1 MIDSKAT
8 LSLRGPLRQNCTLLA
23 CGFEFML
30 VHIKIQI
37 ELHYI
42 TYIHTNNVVQLPGTY
57 RKRSILIVNF
67 LNHIRMLLF
76 LSI

>member
-1 MIDSKAT
+1 MIDSKAEET
-8 LSLRGPLRQNCTLLA
+8 LSLLRGPLRQNCTLLA

-57 RKRSILIVNF
+57 
-67 LNHIRMLLF
+67 
-76 LSI
+76 